1 MTTQERRL
9 LSQRQI
15 VAITQLIS
23 ALKRIRPSKA
33 VILTLL
39 PGSIHSDS
47 RLVLNQYFWIRS
59 RGGKCDYNGL
69 VNDGGLLV

>member
-23 ALKRIRPSKA
+23 ALERIRPSKA

-59 RGGKCDYNGL
+59 RSGKCDYNGL